1 MNEISIW
8 INQRQF
14 CSNLLFQ
21 RLQNGKSAQL
31 QTIVFLMLAVVQ
43 TVLKLHLKPDLGL
56 ENQSRIKLYH
66 LYKCI
71 VCKKCFHTRFD
82 HSRF

>member
-1 MNEISIW
+1 LRKISKISPGIDRKMNEISIW

-56 ENQSRIKLYH
+56 ENQSRINYTI
-66 LYKCI
+66 YI
-71 VCKKCFHTRFD
+71 NV
-82 HSRF
+82 